1 MAKQQIG
8 IVGLGVMGH
17 MLALNM
23 ENKGFTVAGF
33 DLDAEKVSAIDGKI
47 QGKNIVVTNEMSVF
61 LDSLETPRRIL
72 MMVPA
77 GAPVDAVIND
87 LKPHLAKNDVLID
100 GGNSFFKDTER
111 RSRDLEKVGIRYIG
125 TGISGGEEGALHGPC
140 IMPGGQQSAYRL
152 VRPILTKI
160 SAHVGTKPCCVYIGP
175 EGAGHFVKMVHN
187 GIEYGDMQI
196 ICEAYDIL
204 KRVLNLSPEEL
215 QEIFA
220 KWNNGALNSYLM
232 EITTDILGRYDDETG
247 KPLLAV
253 ILDKAGQKGTGK
265 WTAQMALD
273 LGIAA
278 PTLAMAVE
286 ARILSA
292 FKDERV
298 RAAEVLTGPEKPFKG
313 SKDFLIQQVHNALYM
328 AKVSCYAQGFAIMR
342 EASQEY
348 NWDLKLDQIAQ
359 IWKGGCIIRAK
370 MLEQI
375 RRAYKQ
381 NPALDNL
388 MLAPYF
394 TRRLLKA
401 QRSLRYVIRTA
412 TQIGIPVLAF
422 SSSLAYYD
430 SYRSKILP
438 ANLLQ
443 AQRDYFGAH
452 TYKRVDKEGTFHTK
466 WVESSL

>member
-1 MAKQQIG
+1 MDKQQIG

-23 ENKGFTVAGF
+23 ESKGFSVAGF
-33 DLDAEKVSAIDGKI
+33 DLDAEKVNAVAANVRGKKI
-47 QGKNIVVTNEMSVF
+47 LVTNELSVF
-61 LDSLETPRRIL
+61 LNALQTPRRIL

-77 GAPVDAVIND
+77 GAPVDAVISD
-87 LKPHLAKNDVLID
+87 LKSHLAKNDVLID

-111 RSRDLEKVGIRYIG
+111 RSRELEAAGIRYIG

-140 IMPGGQQSAYRL
+140 IMPGGQPSAYRL
-152 VRPILTKI
+152 VKPILTKI

-204 KRVLNLSPEEL
+204 KRALHLTPEEL
-215 QEIFA
+215 HAVFSEWHA
-220 KWNNGALNSYLM
+220 GPLNSYLM
-232 EITTDILGRYDDETG
+232 EITKDILARYDDETG
-247 KPLLAV
+247 KPLVDV

-265 WTAQMALD
+265 WTAQIALD
-273 LGIAA
+273 LGVAA

-292 FKDERV
+292 IKSERV
-298 RAAEVLTGPEKPFKG
+298 NAAKILTGPDKPFKG
-313 SKDFLIQQVHNALYM
+313 SRDFLIQQIHNALYM
-328 AKVSCYAQGFAIMR
+328 AKISCYAQGFAIMR
-342 EASQEY
+342 EASKEY
-348 NWDLKLDQIAQ
+348 KWDLKFDQIAQ
-359 IWKGGCIIRAK
+359 IWKGGCIIRAQ

-381 NPALDNL
+381 NPNLENL

-394 TRRLLKA
+394 TKRLLKL
-401 QRSLRYVIRTA
+401 QKSLRSVVRLA
-412 TQIGIPVLAF
+412 SELGIPALAF
-422 SSSLAYYD
+422 STSLAYYD
-430 SYRSKILP
+430 SYRSPVLP

-466 WVESSL
+466 WIE

>member
-1 MAKQQIG
+1 VEKQQIG

-23 ENKGFTVAGF
+23 ESKGFSVAGF
-33 DLDAEKVSAIDGKI
+33 DLDAEKVNAVAVNVRGKKI
-47 QGKNIVVTNEMSVF
+47 LVTNESPVF
-61 LDSLETPRRIL
+61 LNALQTPRRIL

-87 LKPHLAKNDVLID
+87 LKSNLAKNDVLID

-111 RSRDLEKVGIRYIG
+111 RSRELEAAGIRYIG

-140 IMPGGQQSAYRL
+140 IMPGGQPAAYRL
-152 VRPILTKI
+152 VKPILTKI

-204 KRVLNLSPEEL
+204 KRVLHLTPEEL
-215 QEIFA
+215 QAVFA
-220 KWNNGALNSYLM
+220 EWNAGPLNSYLM
-232 EITTDILGRYDDETG
+232 EITKDILGRYDDETG
-247 KPLLAV
+247 KPLV
-253 ILDKAGQKGTGK
+253 DMILDKAGQKGTGK
-265 WTAQMALD
+265 WTAQIALD
-273 LGIAA
+273 LGVAA

-292 FKDERV
+292 IKSERV
-298 RAAEVLTGPEKPFKG
+298 RAAEILTGPEKPFKG
-313 SKDFLIQQVHNALYM
+313 NRDFLIQQVHNALYL
-328 AKVSCYAQGFAIMR
+328 AKISCYAQGFAIMR
-342 EASQEY
+342 EASKEY
-348 NWDLKLDQIAQ
+348 NWELKFDQIAQ
-359 IWKGGCIIRAK
+359 IWKGGCIIRAQ

-381 NPALDNL
+381 NPNLENL

-394 TRRLLKA
+394 TKRLLKL
-401 QRSLRYVIRTA
+401 QKSLRYVVRLA
-412 TQIGIPVLAF
+412 TEMGIPALAF
-422 SSSLAYYD
+422 STSLAYYD
-430 SYRSKILP
+430 SYRSPVLP

-466 WVESSL
+466 WIK